1 MTKNVKAKVSD
12 TMKSRRQIA
21 ALITLLMLIT
31 VSSVFAQG
39 TKKLTGIVSD
49 LSGEPLIGVSIVV
62 KGTTIGTVTDLN
74 GGYSLN
80 IPDENKKA
88 TLIFTYVG
96 YLKQEISVNNK
107 HTLNV
112 IMKEDD
118 KLLDEVV
125 VVGYGVQKRV
135 NMTGSVASVK
145 SEKMTTMPVANVSNA
160 LGGRVSGLV
169 ILLMQLKLLLTMLH
183 IC

>member
-21 ALITLLMLIT
+21 ALITLLMLT

-74 GGYSLN
+74 GRYSLN
-80 IPDENKKA
+80 IPEEHKKA
-88 TLIFTYVG
+88 TLIFT
-96 YLKQEISVNNK
+96 
-107 HTLNV
+107 
-112 IMKEDD
+112 
-118 KLLDEVV
+118 
-125 VVGYGVQKRV
+125 
-135 NMTGSVASVK
+135 
-145 SEKMTTMPVANVSNA
+145 
-160 LGGRVSGLV
+160 
-169 ILLMQLKLLLTMLH
+169 
-183 IC
+183 

>member
-1 MTKNVKAKVSD
+1 MLVLLLKRNYINFKNNMTKNVKAKVSD

-74 GGYSLN
+74 GGV
-80 IPDENKKA
+80 
-88 TLIFTYVG
+88 LI
-96 YLKQEISVNNK
+96 K
-107 HTLNV
+107 HT
-112 IMKEDD
+112 
-118 KLLDEVV
+118 
-125 VVGYGVQKRV
+125 R
-135 NMTGSVASVK
+135 
-145 SEKMTTMPVANVSNA
+145 
-160 LGGRVSGLV
+160 
-169 ILLMQLKLLLTMLH
+169 
-183 IC
+183 

>member
-62 KGTTIGTVTDLN
+62 KGTTNRTVTVLM
-74 GGYSLN
+74 GGDSLN
-80 IPDENKKA
+80 IPEENKKA
-88 TLIFTYVG
+88 TLSS
-96 YLKQEISVNNK
+96 LMSV
-107 HTLNV
+107 HS
-112 IMKEDD
+112 E
-118 KLLDEVV
+118 DEVF
-125 VVGYGVQKRV
+125 
-135 NMTGSVASVK
+135 
-145 SEKMTTMPVANVSNA
+145 
-160 LGGRVSGLV
+160 
-169 ILLMQLKLLLTMLH
+169 
-183 IC
+183 

>member
-1 MTKNVKAKVSD
+1 
-12 TMKSRRQIA
+12 
-21 ALITLLMLIT
+21 MLIT

-145 SEKMTTMPVANVSNA
+145 SEK
-160 LGGRVSGLV
+160 
-169 ILLMQLKLLLTMLH
+169 
-183 IC
+183 

>member
-145 SEKMTTMPVANVSNA
+145 SEKMTLCLLPMFPMHWVA
-160 LGGRVSGLV
+160 GFRD
-169 ILLMQLKLLLTMLH
+169 
-183 IC
+183 